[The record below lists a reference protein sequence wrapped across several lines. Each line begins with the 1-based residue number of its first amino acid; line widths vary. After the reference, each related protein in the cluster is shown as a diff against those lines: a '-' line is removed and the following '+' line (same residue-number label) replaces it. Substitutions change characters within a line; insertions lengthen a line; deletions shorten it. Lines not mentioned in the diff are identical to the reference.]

1 MNASILFLVG
11 LMSLGNPAP
20 AGPVGP
26 VNAPQAAP
34 AKIKLDITARD
45 ELKAVILEL
54 LTKELQSGGPV
65 QIVDK
70 DADWTVSVATTE
82 LKDAKGTTA
91 AVGLSM
97 VVEQHGI
104 HMKMLLAL
112 AQACRYFIATGLM
125 KDAPLESDMRMLLNG
140 VEAMP
145 KPESLATVSQHKMC
159 IIAPNQLAQ
168 ACHEMIAAF
177 DAQRLGTAAGTNSAA
192 KPSEPATSVQG
203 K

>member
-1 MNASILFLVG
+1 MNASILLLVG

-20 AGPVGP
+20 AEPIGPA
-26 VNAPQAAP
+26 NAPQAAP
-34 AKIKLDITARD
+34 AKVKLDITARE
-45 ELKAVILEL
+45 ELKAVIQEL
-54 LTKELQSGGPV
+54 ISKELQSGGAV

-70 DADWTVSVATTE
+70 DADWTFSVATTE
-82 LKDAKGTTA
+82 LKDAKGATA

-97 VVEQHGI
+97 VVEQHGL

-145 KPESLATVSQHKMC
+145 KPDSLAMVSQHKMC
-159 IIAPNQLAQ
+159 IIAPTQLAQ
-168 ACHEMIAAF
+168 ACHEMVGAF
-177 DAQRLGTAAGTNSAA
+177 DAQRLGTVAGTESAA
-192 KPSEPATSVQG
+192 KPSAPVASAQG